1 MSLKSI
7 FNVCLKVMGV
17 YYALSALNTLPT
29 SISQMVMFWGAWKY
43 TTQNDPLRIMINY
56 KTASLIGLLI
66 PILLFF
72 FSLLIIFKSE
82 KISNFLLKRE
92 GSINNTHWDILPT
105 SALNISIKI
114 FGFFSLLTAIP
125 FVSDLLSNYWV
136 MREDLKLYDVT
147 GKIKLASFGISV
159 LLYVCIGV
167 ILIFYSSVIA
177 DKLLKADS
185 KGIEEVDKSET

>member
-1 MSLKSI
+1 
-7 FNVCLKVMGV
+7 MGV

-29 SISQMVMFWGAWKY
+29 SISQMVMFWDAWKY
-43 TTQNDPLRIMINY
+43 TTQNDPLRLMINY
-56 KTASLIGLLI
+56 KIVSLVGLFI

-92 GSINNTHWDILPT
+92 MTINNTHWDILPT
-105 SALNISIKI
+105 TALNISIKI

-125 FVSDLLSNYWV
+125 YVSDLLSNYWV
-136 MREDLKLYDVT
+136 MRDDLKLYDLT
-147 GKIKLASFGISV
+147 AKIKLASFAISV
-159 LLYVCIGV
+159 LLYVCIGF

-177 DKLLKADS
+177 DRLLKADS
-185 KGIEEVDKSET
+185 KETNEGDTTET